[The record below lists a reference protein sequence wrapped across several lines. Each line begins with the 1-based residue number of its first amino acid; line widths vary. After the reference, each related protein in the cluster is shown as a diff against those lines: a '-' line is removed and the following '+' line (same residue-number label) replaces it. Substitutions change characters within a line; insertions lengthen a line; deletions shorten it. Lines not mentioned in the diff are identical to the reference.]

1 MTRVTIRNANRVS
14 RWAEWILL
22 LAGLAGLTV
31 WAGSRVVTIVWQA
44 WANRVFD
51 IEAGEREIPQQ
62 PVTVAVSPIQEGS
75 LIGRLTIPRL
85 KLSAMV
91 REGVGEDTLSLA
103 LGHVPS
109 TAAPGQNGNV
119 AIAGHRDT
127 LFRGLREIRKHDLIR
142 LETPSSGSYVY
153 EVTSIEIVDPSDVSV
168 LRASPSSELTL
179 VTCYPFYYIGS
190 APKRF
195 IVKAQEAH
203 PVVTAEN
210 RDAAKN

>member
-1 MTRVTIRNANRVS
+1 MTRVTIRNGNRVS

-44 WANRVFD
+44 WANRVF
-51 IEAGEREIPQQ
+51 EADREVPEQ
-62 PVTVAVSPIQEGS
+62 PVTVVGRSIQEGS
-75 LIGRLTIPRL
+75 LIGRLTVPRL

-127 LFRGLREIRKHDLIR
+127 LFRGLREIRKHDVIR
-142 LETPSSGSYVY
+142 LETPSSGNYVY
-153 EVTSIEIVDPSDVSV
+153 EVSSIEIVNPSDVSV
-168 LRASPSSELTL
+168 LRASPGSELTL
-179 VTCYPFYYIGS
+179 VTCYPFYYVGS
-190 APKRF
+190 APERF
-195 IVKAQEAH
+195 IVKAHEVH
-203 PVVTAEN
+203 PVVTAKN
-210 RDAAKN
+210 WDAAKN